1 MEASVEYLYFHNTNS
16 SVIDEDEAEYFKV
29 QKDKFEA
36 AVMAPDGDMYC
47 MPLRASYSENC
58 PRTHMRREMNAQVS

>member
-47 MPLRASYSENC
+47 MPLRAKRIVKIVPAHIS
-58 PRTHMRREMNAQVS
+58 PDK